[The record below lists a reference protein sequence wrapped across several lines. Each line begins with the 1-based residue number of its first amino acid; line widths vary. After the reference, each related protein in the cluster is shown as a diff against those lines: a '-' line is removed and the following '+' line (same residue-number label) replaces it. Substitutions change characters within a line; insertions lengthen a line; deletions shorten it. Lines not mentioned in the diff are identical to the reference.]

1 MRTLDDLLAPIT
13 PEVFHTEHD
22 DRKPLYIPAAS
33 GAAKAALLDWDRF
46 NALLDQTSI
55 WTTQNLKVV
64 FNGQRVPPR
73 QYCHEAATGAGPV
86 TRPSPA
92 KVKLM
97 LAQGAS
103 LILDEVQDLIPQVRA
118 MTPALGQ
125 AFAGQVSANLY
136 CSFGGVQAFGTHY
149 DTHHVFAVQCAGE
162 KIWTLYRNRAD
173 APVSFPVDSPE
184 TRARLAEQRG
194 EVMEQIRMRPGDV
207 LYLPR
212 GWYHEALATEGASL
226 HVTYSI
232 TPATGL
238 DLMKRVEAIVRDD
251 PVFRHFLRPAAM
263 QGGAVLRAQLAEIGR
278 RLQALATSD
287 LMMEEAAVMQGRLV
301 PAEPGY
307 ALPDR
312 PPLAVYS
319 RGTGSPPALS
329 GTVAIALGWA
339 LEQPR
344 FALEDLIAQF
354 DFVPEA
360 ELRAAVGAA
369 EQAGALN
376 RLDG

>member
-13 PEVFHTEHD
+13 PKVFHADHD
-22 DRKPLYIPAAS
+22 DRKPLHIPAQA

-86 TRPSPA
+86 SRPSPA

-103 LILDEVQDLIPQVRA
+103 LILDEVQDLIPSVRA

-162 KIWTLYRNRAD
+162 KVWTLYRNRAD
-173 APVSFPVDSPE
+173 APVSFPVDSEE
-184 TRARLAEQRG
+184 TRSWIAGQRG
-194 EVMEQIRMRPGDV
+194 EVMEQVRMRPGDV

-212 GWYHEALATEGASL
+212 GWYHEALATEEASL

-263 QGGAVLRAQLAEIGR
+263 GDGAVLRAQLAEIGR

-287 LMMEEAAVMQGRLV
+287 LMLEEASVMQGRRV

-307 ALPDR
+307 GLPDR
-312 PPLAVYS
+312 PPLTLYA
-319 RGTGSPPALS
+319 RGPAAPPAFS

-339 LEQPR
+339 LDQPR

-360 ELRAAVGAA
+360 ELRAAVRAA
-369 EQAGALN
+369 EDAGAI
-376 RLDG
+376 RAA

>member
-13 PEVFHTEHD
+13 PKVFHADHD
-22 DRKPLYIPAAS
+22 DRKPLYIPA
-33 GAAKAALLDWDRF
+33 GAGAPKAALLDWDRF

-162 KIWTLYRNRAD
+162 KVWTLYRNRAD

-184 TRARLAEQRG
+184 TRAWLAEQRG
-194 EVMEQIRMRPGDV
+194 EVMEQITMRPGDV

-263 QGGAVLRAQLAEIGR
+263 EGGTVLRAQLAEIGR

-287 LMMEEAAVMQGRLV
+287 LMLEEASVMQGRLV

-312 PPLAVYS
+312 PPLTIYG
-319 RGTGSPPALS
+319 RGPAAPPAFS
-329 GTVAIALGWA
+329 GPVAIALGWA

-360 ELRAAVGAA
+360 DLRAAVGAA
-369 EQAGALN
+369 EAAGAIT
-376 RLDG
+376 RV

>member
-13 PEVFHTEHD
+13 PKVFHADVD
-22 DRKPLYIPAAS
+22 DRKPLYIPAAP
-33 GAAKAALLDWDRF
+33 GAPKAALLDWDRF

-73 QYCHEAATGAGPV
+73 QYCHEAATGVGPV

-92 KVKLM
+92 KIKLM
-97 LAQGAS
+97 MAQGAS
-103 LILDEVQDLIPQVRA
+103 LILDEVQDLIPAIRA
-118 MTPALGQ
+118 LAPALGQ
-125 AFAGQVSANLY
+125 AFRGQVSANLY
-136 CSFGGVQAFGTHY
+136 CSFDGVQAFGTHY

-162 KIWTLYRNRAD
+162 KVWTLYRNRAD

-184 TRARLAEQRG
+184 TRAWLSEQRG
-194 EVMEQIRMRPGDV
+194 EVMEQVRMQPGDV

-212 GWYHEALATEGASL
+212 GWYHEALAIEGASL

-238 DLMKRVEAIVRDD
+238 DLVKRIEAIVQDD
-251 PVFRHFLRPAAM
+251 PVFRHFLRPAALED
-263 QGGAVLRAQLAEIGR
+263 GAVLRAQLTEIGR
-278 RLQALATSD
+278 RLQALAASD
-287 LMMEEAAVMQGRLV
+287 LMLEEAEIMQGRLV

-307 ALPDR
+307 ALPER
-312 PPLAVYS
+312 PPLTVYA
-319 RGTGSPPALS
+319 RGAGSPPAFS
-329 GTVAIALGWA
+329 GPLAIALGWA

-344 FALEDLIAQF
+344 FAVEDLIAQF
-354 DFVPEA
+354 DFVPET
-360 ELRAAVGAA
+360 ELRAAVASAETSGAVV
-369 EQAGALN
+369 
-376 RLDG
+376 RV